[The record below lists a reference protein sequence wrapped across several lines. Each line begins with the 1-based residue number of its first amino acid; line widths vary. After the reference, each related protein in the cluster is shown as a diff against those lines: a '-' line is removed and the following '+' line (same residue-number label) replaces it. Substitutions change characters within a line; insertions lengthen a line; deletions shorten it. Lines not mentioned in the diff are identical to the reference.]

1 MKKILLATTMLAGT
15 AGFAAAEVAISGYAE
30 MGIYSG
36 VTGDVEFWQDV
47 DVTFKMSGTTDGGLE
62 FGASVDLD
70 EADWDAGEGVN
81 ALDDSTDDNG
91 YSVYISGT
99 FGKLTLGDTDGAMDW
114 ALADM
119 DNGMTSLAD
128 DHSTHVAWFGG
139 NDLDGIGGR
148 DGQILRYENTFG
160 AFGFAVSLE
169 QGDEGVGVVD
179 DTYGLGLKYTANLGG
194 TDVNLGLAYQDAGTV
209 AGVGV
214 SAAATFAESFTGK
227 IGYISF
233 DDALNTSH
241 LGAELTYK
249 SGPIGVGINYGKF
262 EDDVSDIDSWG
273 AVANYDLGG
282 GAVVMFGYGSDVNG
296 AGDDSWSLG
305 LGMSF

>member
-70 EADWDAGEGVN
+70 ETTPLPG
-81 ALDDSTDDNG
+81 LDDSTDDQG

-119 DNGMTSLAD
+119 DNGMTSIAD

-139 NDLDGIGGR
+139 NDLDGFG

-169 QGDEGVGVVD
+169 QGDEGVGAVD
-179 DTYGLGLKYTANLGG
+179 DIYGLGVKYTANLGG
-194 TDVNLGLAYQDAGTV
+194 TDVNLGLAYQDTGVV

-249 SGPIGVGINYGKF
+249 SGPIGVGINYGKI